1 MSTPAA
7 SLIAMRFR
15 MDGLKSSVA
24 IEIFRNSKGST
35 SFDALTRGERKG
47 MMDNEG

>member
-15 MDGLKSSVA
+15 MDGTSVA